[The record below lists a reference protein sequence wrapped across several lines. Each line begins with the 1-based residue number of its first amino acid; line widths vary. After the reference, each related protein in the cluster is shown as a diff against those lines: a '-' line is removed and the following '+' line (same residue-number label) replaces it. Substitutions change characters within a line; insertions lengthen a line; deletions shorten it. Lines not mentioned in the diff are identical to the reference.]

1 MSSLN
6 FKTPCFASRG
16 GRNVPFCFTVV
27 FAIVLHRF
35 RSRSIRYICRCFNAV
50 SSRNFSC
57 RKFSARVWENKSTGV
72 HAQLKSWSKRETEDI
87 FGMMWASLVKFN
99 CIGIL

>member
-1 MSSLN
+1 MSLSVLLLYLRL
-6 FKTPCFASRG
+6 FFIAFA
-16 GRNVPFCFTVV
+16 VV
-27 FAIVLHRF
+27 QSH
-35 RSRSIRYICRCFNAV
+35 YMCRRFNAV
-50 SSRNFSC
+50 FSRNFSC